1 MKTRNIISTLAATAF
16 AFFLTGCEGEQEPVI
31 IEGDL
36 PIKTSCLFMVGDAT
50 PNGWNIDN
58 PTPLEA
64 SADGALVFSWEGS
77 LYKGEIKLCLTTGS
91 WDAPFIRPE
100 VGGTEISKTDITDQ
114 KFIMHSG
121 DPDNKWRVA
130 YAGKYR
136 LTFNL
141 RNWTMSTQFL
151 GENDAPVV
159 EAIES
164 DVLYMLGD
172 ATPNGWDN
180 NNPTEL
186 VMKSKYIFEYEGELK
201 PGEMKACLEKGSWD
215 VPFIRPS
222 SADCKIGK
230 DGVESNDFVF
240 TTGPDNKWKIAD
252 HGIYRLTFDLEHWT
266 IKAEYLADIT
276 VTKEPIETEN
286 LYMIGDAT
294 PNGWSMDNATQFTKS
309 ATDPYVFTWEGE
321 LVQGDM
327 KACIVKDGSFS
338 CPFLRPAADNVD
350 ITSEGVSS
358 PDFVFTTSPDD
369 KWHVK
374 EAGRYLITF
383 NLKEWTITVN
393 KK

>member
-64 SADGALVFSWEGS
+64 SADDALVFSWEGS

-172 ATPNGWDN
+172 ATPNGW
-180 NNPTEL
+180 
-186 VMKSKYIFEYEGELK
+186 
-201 PGEMKACLEKGSWD
+201 
-215 VPFIRPS
+215 
-222 SADCKIGK
+222 
-230 DGVESNDFVF
+230 
-240 TTGPDNKWKIAD
+240 
-252 HGIYRLTFDLEHWT
+252 
-266 IKAEYLADIT
+266 
-276 VTKEPIETEN
+276 
-286 LYMIGDAT
+286 
-294 PNGWSMDNATQFTKS
+294 SMDNATQFTKS